1 MAETTQTLN
10 QTLEQK
16 LLRLQEIQKLLEGG
30 AVNLTDSI
38 AIFEEANILKAQIE
52 VELSVIKNKIT
63 EIEAKNMDQSESPTF

>member
-1 MAETTQTLN
+1 MSGSSS

-38 AIFEEANILKAQIE
+38 AIFEEANILKTQIE
-52 VELSVIKNKIT
+52 AELSVIKNKIT
-63 EIEAKNMDQSESPTF
+63 EIEAKNMDQNDTQTF